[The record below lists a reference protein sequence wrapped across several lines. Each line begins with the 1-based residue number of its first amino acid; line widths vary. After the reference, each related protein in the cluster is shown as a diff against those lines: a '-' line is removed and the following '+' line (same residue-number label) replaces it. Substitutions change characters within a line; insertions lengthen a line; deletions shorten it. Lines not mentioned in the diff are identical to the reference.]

1 MTLDAANK
9 LISEIWGEIQQM
21 DRERAVARAKADPKT
36 NKLTRVFDGEMRW
49 RYFDA
54 GKDGR
59 GWNVRFCWSTTRNA
73 AGYFLGWRELLP
85 PKWSRAKFDM
95 KRDQWIARKARHR
108 CKTKALQ
115 RLERHQSAQATRAS

>member
-1 MTLDAANK
+1 MGLAQETVQG
-9 LISEIWGEIQQM
+9 IWNRVHQNLMQI
-21 DRERAVARAKADPKT
+21 DVDLAKADPEKH
-36 NKLTRVFDGEMRW
+36 KLTLVFDGPMRW

-73 AGYFLGWRELLP
+73 AGYFLSWREVRP
-85 PKWSRAKFDM
+85 PKGSSAKFVM

-108 CKTKALQ
+108 CKTMCEKRYDRFKA
-115 RLERHQSAQATRAS
+115 ARAGS